1 MKNTIYIEIDSEKAE
16 PILFG
21 KGPDAVMPKNPQE
34 AADMVLVDINCV
46 TEALLSLIH
55 LADQSGY
62 GDQNVL
68 LTETIAKL
76 VNYQISLKK

>member
-1 MKNTIYIEIDSEKAE
+1 MKNTIYIEIDSEKAD

-21 KGPDAVMPKNPQE
+21 KGPNDVMPKNPKE
-34 AADMVLVDINCV
+34 AAEMVLIDINCL

-68 LTETIAKL
+68 LTESIAKL
-76 VNYQISLKK
+76 VNYQIALKK

>member
-21 KGPDAVMPKNPQE
+21 KGPDAVMPKNQQE

>member
-1 MKNTIYIEIDSEKAE
+1 MKNTIYIEIDSEKAT

-21 KGPDAVMPKNPQE
+21 KGPESPKPTTPEE
-34 AADMVLVDINCV
+34 AGAMILVDINCL

-62 GDQNVL
+62 GNKNEL
-68 LTETIAKL
+68 LTNAMVKL
-76 VNYQISLKK
+76 VNFSNLKE